1 MSLLPAP
8 TDLAHVSL
16 ARHRLVARHVR
27 HPIAG
32 LVAVL
37 LAHAIGCGREPL
49 APTASPPTEPPAEPP
64 AEAPATPRAPFT
76 LSVMATNDVHGRVG
90 RVAMIGGYVENVRR
104 ARALDGGAVVLLD
117 AGDIFQGTL
126 ESNMAEGAPMVAAFN
141 ALEYDAAALGNH
153 EFDYGPVGPD
163 ATPASPSDDPRGA
176 LLARAAEMRFPLLVA
191 NLQQR
196 DGSAVRWPN
205 VRPAVM
211 LDPER
216 TRGVKVGVIGGTT
229 DEALTSTLA
238 DNVRDLVVTP
248 LAPAVRE
255 QARLL
260 REQGAAVVLLVVHA
274 GGSCGRFEDPHDL
287 SSCDPDE
294 EIFALANE
302 LGPGVVDLVLAGHS
316 HSGVA
321 HVVSGVPIIE
331 SYANGAAFGRADLT
345 VDPVASRVTD
355 VRLHPPHFTC
365 DNEHGELGDCET
377 SPYEGAP
384 VVPHPAVL
392 AATREAL
399 ANAEA
404 LRARRLGVTVPVPLE
419 RRHRDEGPLGNL
431 LTDLMR
437 ELYPDA
443 HLAVLNAGGVRHSIA
458 AGPLTYGELYEAIPF
473 DNRFARVR
481 LTAGQVRQM
490 YEENLS
496 EDNGLLLISG
506 LRVRARCEAGRVAVR
521 LEDARGRVVPDR
533 RVLVMIT
540 NDFLATGDRHAF
552 GTLRA
557 EGAIVIEP
565 GPPMR
570 DRIAELLERRG
581 GTIDG
586 RDRSLFDAAHL
597 RVDYPG
603 RRPMT
608 CAP

>member
-1 MSLLPAP
+1 MSRSSAP
-8 TDLAHVSL
+8 
-16 ARHRLVARHVR
+16 
-27 HPIAG
+27 
-32 LVAVL
+32 L
-37 LAHAIGCGREPL
+37 LATPLVVTLATLGVVLGMVGCGHEPL
-49 APTASPPTEPPAEPP
+49 TPPPETPQAEST
-64 AEAPATPRAPFT
+64 AEAVAQPGPRPAAPFT
-76 LSVMATNDVHGRVG
+76 LTVMATNDVHGRVG
-90 RVAMIGGYVENVRR
+90 RVAMIGGYVDNVRR
-104 ARALDGGAVVLLD
+104 ARVQDGGAVVLLD

-126 ESNMAEGAPMVAAFN
+126 ESNLAEGAPMVAAFN
-141 ALEYDAAALGNH
+141 ALEYDAVALGNH

-176 LLARAAEMRFPLLVA
+176 LLARAAEMRFPLLVS
-191 NLQQR
+191 NLRQR
-196 DGSAVRWPN
+196 DGSPVSWPN

-211 LDPER
+211 LDPAR

-248 LAPAVRE
+248 LAVAVRE

-260 REQGAAVVLLVVHA
+260 REQGAAVVLLAVHA
-274 GGSCGRFEDPHDL
+274 GGSCGAFDDPHDV
-287 SSCDPDE
+287 SSCDPSE
-294 EIFALANE
+294 EVFALAGE
-302 LGPGVVDLVLAGHS
+302 LGPGVVDLVVAGHS

-345 VDPVASRVTD
+345 VDPAAQRVTE

-384 VVPHPAVL
+384 VVPHPAVM

-399 ANAEA
+399 RNAEA
-404 LRARRLGVTVPVPLE
+404 LRARRLGVDVPVPLE

-443 HLAVLNAGGVRHSIA
+443 QLAVLNAGGVRHSIA

-481 LTAGQVRQM
+481 LTAREVREM
-490 YEENLS
+490 YEDNLS

-506 LRVRARCEAGRVAVR
+506 LRVRARCEAGRVAVT
-521 LEDARGRVVPDR
+521 LEDARGRPVPDR
-533 RVLVMIT
+533 RGLVMIT

-552 GTLRA
+552 GRLRA

-570 DRIAELLERRG
+570 DRIAELLATRG
-581 GTIDG
+581 GRIDG
-586 RDRSLFDAAHL
+586 RDLALFDPNRL